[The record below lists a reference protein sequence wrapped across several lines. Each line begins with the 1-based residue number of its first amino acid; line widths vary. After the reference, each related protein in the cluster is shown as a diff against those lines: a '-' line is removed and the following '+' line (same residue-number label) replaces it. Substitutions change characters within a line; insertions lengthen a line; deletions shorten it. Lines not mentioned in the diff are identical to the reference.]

1 MSTILITGGTGKFG
15 SVLVDFF
22 LQKGMRAVFTS
33 TSADKIAA
41 LAGQYSQYKES
52 LVGVE
57 VDFNTE
63 GSVNYLVE
71 RLVEKDISIDF
82 LVNNARSLTSLAIEA
97 DGSVSRENFL
107 AEYLLDVVVP
117 YELTMALA
125 KLKPGSLKSVVNI
138 GSQYGLVAANPSLYT
153 DYTRQSPI
161 QYGVAKAGLVH
172 LTKELAVRLAEQKV
186 RVNCV
191 AYGGV
196 EGRADEGFKVRYSSL
211 VPSQR
216 MLREAEI
223 PGPIDFLLS
232 DASSAMTGQVIC
244 ADGGWTIW

>member
-22 LQKGMRAVFTS
+22 FQKGMQVVFTS
-33 TSADKIAA
+33 TSKKKIAA
-41 LAGQYSQYKES
+41 LAGEYSHNNQS
-52 LVGVE
+52 LVGIE
-57 VDFNTE
+57 VDFNIE
-63 GSVNYLVE
+63 GSVDYLVGQ
-71 RLVEKDISIDF
+71 LVEKNISIDF

-125 KLKPGSLKSVVNI
+125 KLKDSSLKSVVNI
-138 GSQYGLVAANPSLYT
+138 GSQYGIVAANPSLYT

-172 LTKELAVRLAEQKV
+172 LTKELAVRLAGQNV

-196 EGRADEGFKVRYSSL
+196 EGRVDEGFKLRYASL
-211 VPSQR
+211 VPARR
-216 MLREAEI
+216 MLSEAEI
-223 PGPIDFLLS
+223 PGPIEFLLS
-232 DASSAMTGQVIC
+232 DISSAMTGQVVC

>member
-1 MSTILITGGTGKFG
+1 VSTILITGGTGKFG
-15 SVLVDFF
+15 SVLVEFF
-22 LQKGMRAVFTS
+22 RQKGMQVVFTS
-33 TSADKIAA
+33 TSKKKIAA
-41 LAGQYSQYKES
+41 LVAEHTQSNQS

-57 VDFNTE
+57 VDFNIE
-63 GSVNYLVE
+63 GSVSYLME
-71 RLVEKDISIDF
+71 RLAEKDISIDY

-97 DGSVSRENFL
+97 DGSVSRKNFL

-125 KLKPGSLKSVVNI
+125 KLTPGSLKSVVNI

-153 DYTRQSPI
+153 DHTQQSPI

-196 EGRADEGFKVRYSSL
+196 EGRVDDGFKIRYASL
-211 VPSQR
+211 VPTQR

-223 PGPIDFLLS
+223 PGPVAFLLS

>member
-22 LQKGMRAVFTS
+22 CQRGLQVVFTS
-33 TSADKIAA
+33 TSAEKIAA
-41 LAGQYSQYKES
+41 LAGEYSQS
-52 LVGVE
+52 NQLLVGIE
-57 VDFNTE
+57 VDFNIE
-63 GSVNYLVE
+63 GSIDYLVGQ
-71 RLVEKDISIDF
+71 LVEKNISIDF
-82 LVNNARSLTSLAIEA
+82 LVNNARSLKSLAIEA

-125 KLKPGSLKSVVNI
+125 KLKDGSLKSVVNI

-172 LTKELAVRLAEQKV
+172 LTKELAVRLAGQKV

-196 EGRADEGFKVRYSSL
+196 EGRVDDGFKVRYASL
-211 VPSQR
+211 VPAQR
-216 MLREAEI
+216 MLSEAEI
-223 PGPIDFLLS
+223 PGPIEFLLS
-232 DASSAMTGQVIC
+232 DASSAMTGQVVC

>member
-1 MSTILITGGTGKFG
+1 MSTALITGGTGKFG
-15 SVLVDFF
+15 SVLVDYFC
-22 LQKGMRAVFTS
+22 QKGMQVVFTS
-33 TSADKIAA
+33 TSAEKIAKVVDA
-41 LAGQYSQYKES
+41 YSGHNRSIIGIQADFSVES
-52 LVGVE
+52 SVPCVMQQL
-57 VDFNTE
+57 TE
-63 GSVNYLVE
+63 KNISV
-71 RLVEKDISIDF
+71 DF
-82 LVNNARSLTSLAIEA
+82 LVNNARSLASLAIEP
-97 DGSVSRENFL
+97 DGCVSRANFL

-125 KLKPGSLKSVVNI
+125 KLNGGSLKSVVNI
-138 GSQYGLVAANPSLYT
+138 GSQYGMVAANPSLYT
-153 DYTRQSPI
+153 DHVRQSPI
-161 QYGVAKAGLVH
+161 QYGVAKAALVH

-196 EGRADEGFKVRYSSL
+196 EGRVDEAFKARYASL

-223 PGPIDFLLS
+223 PGPIEFLLS